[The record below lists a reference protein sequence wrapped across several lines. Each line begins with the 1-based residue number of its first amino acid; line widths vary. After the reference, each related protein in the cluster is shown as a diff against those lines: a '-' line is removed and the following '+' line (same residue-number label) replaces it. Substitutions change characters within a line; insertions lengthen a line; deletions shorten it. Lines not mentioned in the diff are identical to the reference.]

1 MSTYGT
7 ERFNLSHGEIAIHL
21 DAPAANRI
29 LLALQ
34 HLDQDGGIEPA
45 LGELRESIK
54 LALVT
59 KSSGDVDSAPSTD
72 SYEGVPQQDGT

>member
-7 ERFNLSHGEIAIHL
+7 ERFTRSHGEVTIHM

-29 LLALQ
+29 LLALE

-45 LGELRESIK
+45 LGELRENIK
-54 LALVT
+54 LALAT
-59 KSSGDVDSAPSTD
+59 KSSGDTDSAPSTD
-72 SYEGVPQQDGT
+72 SYEGVP